1 MKKLFALLLALVM
14 VMSLA
19 ACGGGRTAEPAA
31 TAAPAE
37 KPAENAEAAAPAE
50 EAAGI

>member
-19 ACGGGRTAEPAA
+19 ACGGGRTADRSRGSSLR
-31 TAAPAE
+31 APVSLR
-37 KPAENAEAAAPAE
+37 
-50 EAAGI
+50 AGVRDLRDPCR